1 LFAYTPNLD
10 QTRGTFLCPVYDRL
24 MSYLRPTSYI
34 LRPTYVLFKTD
45 LCHI

>member
-24 MSYLRPTSYI
+24 MSYLRPTS
-34 LRPTYVLFKTD
+34 VLFKTD
-45 LCHI
+45 FCPI